1 MSATVTQSVPA
12 NSAAESTSPSSILL
26 HPHSYDPAQ
35 FDTETR
41 RLLVATIKWF
51 EQRGLRQ
58 LLEDFHAK
66 RYYTEFLE
74 FLAKEKVLATF
85 LTPAQNADGNRE
97 SAGTPHASPPCRRLR
112 VSTASITGTHTK
124 SRSLGS
130 ARFGRA
136 KTLRLGSGQPPRLRP
151 AE

>member
-1 MSATVTQSVPA
+1 MSATVTQSIPA

-35 FDTETR
+35 FDAETR

-85 LTPAQNADGNRE
+85 LTPAQNADGNPGKRWDTARI
-97 SAGTPHASPPCRRLR
+97 SALSE
-112 VSTASITGTHTK
+112 IT
-124 SRSLGS
+124 
-130 ARFGRA
+130 RF
-136 KTLRLGSGQPPRLRP
+136 LRP
-151 AE
+151 QLLVPVPGLDPWARPGLAERKRCGSEAGSRRA